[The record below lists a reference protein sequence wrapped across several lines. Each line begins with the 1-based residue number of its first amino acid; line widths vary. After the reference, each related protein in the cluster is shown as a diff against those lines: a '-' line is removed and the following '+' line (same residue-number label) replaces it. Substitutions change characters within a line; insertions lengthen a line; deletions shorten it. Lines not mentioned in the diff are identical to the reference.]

1 MKKVSPFFI
10 GSLFLLALVAILE
23 YITLIKTNHVFC
35 YPLDDTFIHL
45 AVAKNAAL
53 HGTWG
58 VSANE
63 WVSTSSSPLFTG
75 LLTVMIKLF
84 GQHVYLPFIL
94 AMIGSF
100 IMIGAMQTE
109 LNRYSTLSVAQ
120 KSAVIIITIFVGAI
134 PSLSALGME
143 HTFQIAFSL
152 LFVHAAANVLSSPQ
166 PKSSDIWVAALWG
179 ALMTFTRY
187 ENSFIVVS
195 VCGFLLLQKRFS
207 AFIIIGAVSAAPL
220 VLFGLYAVS
229 HGGFFIPNSIQIKV
243 RDNYKQLLNGGLAM
257 LEVAASIS
265 GLIVI
270 SLFILIDKLRKKEID
285 RTFYILGIF
294 VISGLFHSV
303 FGGFGWF
310 YRYEAYLIVLGCFHL
325 LILFFEWYKNR
336 KPQTDKSYLLVGLMA
351 LLFTF
356 NLPLRGMNALRNYIR
371 STYNIYEQ
379 QYQMGLF
386 VKEYYNGKAIA
397 ANDIGAI
404 SYLAD
409 IQMIDLWGLG
419 SNEVTKARKDHYWND
434 PFLDTLV
441 HKKNASIAIIYD
453 SWFTPA
459 LYSKWQKAGTWEVS
473 YSFMLGDTKVSF
485 YAIDPAAAEKLK
497 ANLKA
502 FSKKL
507 PSDILVKE
515 Y

>member
-1 MKKVSPFFI
+1 MKKFSPFVI
-10 GSLFLLALVAILE
+10 GSIFLLAIVAILE
-23 YITLIKTNHVFC
+23 YITLKKTNHVFC

-53 HGTWG
+53 HGNWG

-75 LLTVMIKLF
+75 LLTMMIRLF
-84 GQHVYLPFIL
+84 GVKDYLPLLL
-94 AMIGSF
+94 ALFGSF
-100 IMIGAMQTE
+100 IIIGAMQTE
-109 LNRYSTLSVAQ
+109 LNRYTSLSVVQ
-120 KSAVIIITIFVGAI
+120 KSAIIIITLFVGAI

-152 LFVHAAANVLSSPQ
+152 LFVHAAANVLANPQTRSSQ
-166 PKSSDIWVAALWG
+166 IWIAALWG

-195 VCGFLLLQKRFS
+195 VCGLLLLRKRFG
-207 AFIIIGAVSAAPL
+207 AMIIIGAASAAPL

-270 SLFILIDKLRKKEID
+270 ALFILLDKLRKKEID
-285 RTFYILGIF
+285 RTVYILGIF
-294 VISGLFHSV
+294 VISGLLHSV

-310 YRYEAYLIVLGCFHL
+310 YRYEAYLIVLGAFHL
-325 LILFFEWYKNR
+325 LILFFEWFKNR
-336 KPQTDKSYLLVGLMA
+336 KPGTDRIYLLIGAIA
-351 LLFTF
+351 LLLTF

-386 VKEYYNGKAIA
+386 VKEYYDGKAIA

-409 IQMIDLWGLG
+409 VQMIDLWGLG
-419 SNEVTKARKDHYWND
+419 SNEVTRARKGHYWND
-434 PFLDTLV
+434 AFLDTLV

-453 SWFTPA
+453 SWFTED
-459 LYSKWQKAGTWEVS
+459 LYKNWQKAGTWEVS

-485 YAIDPAAAEKLK
+485 YAIDPAEADKLR

-507 PSDILVKE
+507 PADIVVKE

>member
-1 MKKVSPFFI
+1 MKKNSPFVI
-10 GSLFLLALVAILE
+10 GSVFLLALVAILE
-23 YITLIKTNHVFC
+23 FITLKKTNNVFC

-53 HGTWG
+53 HGNWG

-75 LLTVMIKLF
+75 MLTGMIRLF
-84 GQHVYLPFIL
+84 GVKDYLPLIL
-94 AMIGSF
+94 ALFGSF

-109 LNRYSTLSVAQ
+109 LNRYSNLSVMQ
-120 KSAVIIITIFVGAI
+120 KSAVIIITLFIGAI
-134 PSLSALGME
+134 PSLTALGME
-143 HTFQIAFSL
+143 HTFQIAFTL
-152 LFVHAAANVLSSPQ
+152 LFVHAAATVLTSDK
-166 PKSSDIWVAALWG
+166 PKTREIWMAALWG

-187 ENSFIVVS
+187 ENSFIVVA
-195 VCGFLLLQKRFS
+195 VGGLLLLRKRFS
-207 AFIIIGAVSAAPL
+207 AFVIIGAVSAAPL
-220 VLFGLYAVS
+220 VLFGLYAVN
-229 HGGFFIPNSIQIKV
+229 HGGLFIPNSIQIKV

-265 GLIVI
+265 GLIVVSI
-270 SLFILIDKLRKKEID
+270 FILLDKLRKKETG
-285 RTFYILGIF
+285 RTVYILGIF

-310 YRYEAYLIVLGCFHL
+310 YRYEAYMIVLGAFHL
-325 LILFFEWYKNR
+325 LIIFFDWYRNR
-336 KPQTDKSYLLVGLMA
+336 KPVESRSYLLVGIMA
-351 LLFTF
+351 VLFTF

-386 VKEYYNGKAIA
+386 VKEYYDGKAIA

-409 IQMIDLWGLG
+409 VQMIDLWGLG
-419 SNEVTKARKDHYWND
+419 NNEVTLARKDHYWND
-434 PFLDTLV
+434 AFLDTLV

-459 LYSKWQKAGTWEVS
+459 LYANWQKAGTWEVS

-485 YAIDPAAAEKLK
+485 YAVDPAEAEKLR

-502 FSKKL
+502 FRKKL
-507 PSDILVKE
+507 PGDIVVKE